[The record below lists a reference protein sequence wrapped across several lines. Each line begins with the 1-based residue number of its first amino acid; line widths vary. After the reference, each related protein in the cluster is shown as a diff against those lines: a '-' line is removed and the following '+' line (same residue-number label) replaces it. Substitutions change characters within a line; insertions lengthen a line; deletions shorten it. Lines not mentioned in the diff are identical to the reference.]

1 MPVIGISSCAF
12 SFFLIRW
19 AVAVPRFETERN
31 PMHVPYKLTGTA
43 VDAGRGFSMTAGYA
57 ARLQASGEQAAMRG
71 RGAAG
76 RPLPRLRVPLPFDAA
91 ADKAPRT
98 PPTEPRK
105 GENAV
110 EFSLENWT
118 AGYAARLHEIFPGRV
133 LFIGLQGSRARG
145 EAGPDS
151 DIDMVVVLD
160 RVELADLEAYRRMIA
175 TLPDTEKCCG
185 FFCGRKELAGWPPF
199 DALALAL
206 DTRPLYGELEG
217 LLPPCRAETVREA
230 LRVSAANLYH
240 ALCHGWLYEGDPA
253 HVLDARLKEAFF
265 AVRLAQL
272 AKTGV
277 YTGAAR
283 DLAQRLP
290 PDSREAAILRLYQR
304 RGCLE
309 SAEIPGTFRLL
320 LEWSSAALTS

>member
-1 MPVIGISSCAF
+1 MPVTGISFCAF

-43 VDAGRGFSMTAGYA
+43 VDAGRGFSLTAGYA
-57 ARLQASGEQAAMRG
+57 AACRRAGSRPPCGW

-76 RPLPRLRVPLPFDAA
+76 RPLTRLRVPLPFDAA

-118 AGYAARLHEIFPGRV
+118 AAMPPACTKFSQAGCCLSACRAAAPG
-133 LFIGLQGSRARG
+133 G

-160 RVELADLEAYRRMIA
+160 RVEPADLEAYRRMIA
-175 TLPDTEKCCG
+175 ALPNAEKCCG

-199 DALALAL
+199 DALTLAL

-290 PDSREAAILRLYQR
+290 P
-304 RGCLE
+304 
-309 SAEIPGTFRLL
+309 
-320 LEWSSAALTS
+320 